1 MESNGRRKVRI
12 GIIGTGQIGTHH
24 LDIYSHMPDVEV
36 VAACDIDEPKLKSK
50 AAQFHIPNL
59 YTNFRELLQR
69 DDIESVDV
77 CLHNNLHAPVTIA
90 ALEAGKHVYC
100 EKPMAGAYHDALAMY
115 ETAKRTGR
123 RLNIQLN
130 TLVSKETRAAK
141 ELIDAGQLGK
151 LYHARSI
158 GHRRRGRPYVDGYG
172 SINFVRKEMSAGG
185 AMYDMG
191 VYHIAAILYLLG
203 NPKVQRVSGKTYQE
217 MPMDEPRRLESHYS
231 VEELGLGFVRLENNL
246 SIDIIEAWAIQADR
260 FEGSMIFGSQGGLRL
275 EPFGFFSSVCDV
287 DLNAAVD
294 LDSYLR
300 RKVLMDPNEDV
311 NQNAQRHWIA
321 SLQGVVPQL
330 PSAELALNTMFISQG
345 IYLSEQLGR
354 EVTAEEIVEL
364 TKSTAIKL

>member
-24 LDIYSHMPDVEV
+24 LDIYSKMPDVEV
-36 VAACDIDEPKLKSK
+36 VAACDIDEPKLHRK
-50 AAQFHIPNL
+50 ADQFHIPYL
-59 YTNFRELLQR
+59 YLNFRELLQR

-100 EKPMAGAYHDALAMY
+100 EKPMAGSYTDAAAMA
-115 ETAKRTGR
+115 ETAKRVGR

-130 TLVSKETRAAK
+130 TLVSKEVRAAK
-141 ELIDAGQLGK
+141 ELIDAGRLGK
-151 LYHARSI
+151 IYHARSN

-185 AMYDMG
+185 ALYDMG
-191 VYHIAAILYLLG
+191 VYHIASVLYLLG
-203 NPKVQRVSGKTYQE
+203 NPSVERISGKTYQE

-231 VEELGLGFVRLENNL
+231 VEELGLGFVRMSNNISL
-246 SIDIIEAWAIQADR
+246 DLIEAWAIQMDR

-275 EPFGFFSSVCDV
+275 DPFGFFSSVSDV
-287 DLNAAVD
+287 DLDASAD
-294 LDSYLR
+294 LDMYLR
-300 RKVLMDPNEDV
+300 RKFLMNPDEDIYE
-311 NQNAQRHWIA
+311 NAQRHWIA
-321 SLQGVVPQL
+321 SLQGVVAQL
-330 PSAELALNTMFISQG
+330 PSVDLALNTMLISQG
-345 IYLSEQLGR
+345 IYLSEQLNR
-354 EVTAEEIVEL
+354 EVTADEVVEL